1 MSGNENENENEI
13 VIGLIIFIIIYIMLH
28 CYSNNNKCKQINNIN
43 NGNDINR
50 IRYMPQYKHRQQQK
64 VKEMQNRGITNP
76 SNTSNPE
83 KIRQRYEMLHNNT
96 SSIND
101 NRLANALVGVESKKG
116 FGNAVTGPAHITNSE
131 TCYENMV
138 ENYLPPDSVNN
149 GWDDIQPINNQMK
162 VDSSFG
168 GNNTGTTD
176 GNSQYNNVPNQDIYS
191 LDGQDLGTTGYSQG
205 TNVLSTQNAYN
216 LNAKTLSDA
225 GNYQYNNVPNQDI
238 YSLDGHDLG
247 TTGYSQGT
255 NVLSTQNAYNLNAKT
270 LRDAGSSQYN
280 NNTSAYTETTN
291 GLDVINKDFNPVK
304 TSTYNQQS
312 IAGNSS
318 GWDGIV
324 NAGGL
329 SEFNDK
335 INTNN
340 MNFMPGNQYSDA
352 FEGFQAGFNSIVDG
366 GSRREGFAADEPES
380 EEKFSYANKYSYPRG
395 KTNPRL
401 STC

>member
-1 MSGNENENENEI
+1 
-13 VIGLIIFIIIYIMLH
+13 
-28 CYSNNNKCKQINNIN
+28 
-43 NGNDINR
+43 
-50 IRYMPQYKHRQQQK
+50 
-64 VKEMQNRGITNP
+64 
-76 SNTSNPE
+76 
-83 KIRQRYEMLHNNT
+83 MLHNNT

-176 GNSQYNNVPNQDIYS
+176 GNS
-191 LDGQDLGTTGYSQG
+191 
-205 TNVLSTQNAYN
+205 
-216 LNAKTLSDA
+216 
-225 GNYQYNNVPNQDI
+225 QYNNVPNQDI